1 MNNIIK
7 LCFIFLLLGSFSAR
21 AQEEIKKRSL
31 DVKSVV
37 LDENGAPVER
47 AVIHAQRGFAKT
59 ESDRRGRF
67 SLKVEPDAI
76 LVIEAKGLNT
86 VTYPVNQLPAEI
98 KMSRAPLYYEEES
111 DVPIAFQT
119 VKQGELINPVQ
130 IIRPSED
137 DGVVYSRDLD
147 ELVGTRIAGL
157 IGSNDV
163 RGLGRSSEI

>member
-1 MNNIIK
+1 M
-7 LCFIFLLLGSFSAR
+7 
-21 AQEEIKKRSL
+21 
-31 DVKSVV
+31 
-37 LDENGAPVER
+37 
-47 AVIHAQRGFAKT
+47 
-59 ESDRRGRF
+59 
-67 SLKVEPDAI
+67 
-76 LVIEAKGLNT
+76 NT

-163 RGLGRSSEI
+163 RGLGNALVVVDGVPRYKSLSAASLLPSEIESMTFLNSVSLRVLYGAEARNGAIVINTKRGQAGTQKVTVKVNYGSQGR